1 MKKKKIRRPVPLE
14 NGSGR
19 KRFLCWEM
27 VLIDQGPLRRK
38 AASDCSREMARLERA
53 RAEWRRY
60 EVEDKAA
67 FARWEAV
74 TFGPLLSRLREIESA
89 LREKEALMMEVDLE
103 MLFGGA
109 GTPRAAYARVKQ
121 RRNSPPPPP
130 PAGARP
136 GDEARGSGY
145 DSAKPP
151 EGDDGD
157 SFGDDFISDEDME
170 EIFLFEDYLFYELGL
185 DPDRMS
191 DTKYD
196 RLFEEFRAKRRG
208 RSRAQ
213 SRSSGPEP
221 DAGRWA
227 PPAPPKPAQERVKE
241 LYRVLV
247 RRLHPDMRADS
258 NAEVSA
264 LWHEVQEAYSH
275 GNVER
280 LEMLLAFTD
289 IQSNAAGEQTS
300 LFQMRAVLAELRS
313 SYNALQKNLRAAKKE
328 QAWNFNRRTD
338 RKMLEQRMRWELE
351 GAIAMQAGELRRL
364 EELIASWDAPR
375 KGAKKKGA
383 KQGRGGAGF
392 AARNQAQFP
401 F

>member
-1 MKKKKIRRPVPLE
+1 MKKKKIRRPAPLE

-38 AASDCSREMARLERA
+38 AASECSREMARLERA

-60 EVEDKAA
+60 ESEDKTA
-67 FARWEAV
+67 FARWEAATV
-74 TFGPLLSRLREIESA
+74 GPLLSRLREIESA

-109 GTPRAAYARVKQ
+109 GTHRAAYARVKQ

-130 PAGARP
+130 DAGAQS
-136 GDEARGSGY
+136 GDGARGGGHE
-145 DSAKPP
+145 SARPP
-151 EGDDGD
+151 EGADGD
-157 SFGDDFISDEDME
+157 PFDDDFMSEE
-170 EIFLFEDYLFYELGL
+170 EIEEVLLFEDYLFYELGL

-191 DTKYD
+191 DVKYD
-196 RLFEEFRAKRRG
+196 RLFEEFRAKRHRQ
-208 RSRAQ
+208 SRAQ
-213 SRSSGPEP
+213 SRSSGPESN
-221 DAGRWA
+221 AERWT
-227 PPAPPKPAQERVKE
+227 PPAPPKPAQDRVKE

-258 NAEVSA
+258 SAEVSA

-300 LFQMRAVLAELRS
+300 LSQMRAVLAELRS
-313 SYNALQKNLRAAKKE
+313 SYNALQKNLRAARKE
-328 QAWNFNRRTD
+328 PAWNFNRRTD

-364 EELIASWDAPR
+364 EALIASWDAPK

-383 KQGRGGAGF
+383 KQGRGRAEF

>member
-1 MKKKKIRRPVPLE
+1 MKKKKARRSAPLE
-14 NGSGR
+14 NGTGR
-19 KRFLCWEM
+19 PRVRCWHV
-27 VLIDQGPLRRK
+27 VLIDQVPLRRK
-38 AASDCSREMARLERA
+38 AASECGREMARLERA

-67 FARWEAV
+67 FARWQAA
-74 TFGPLLSRLREIESA
+74 TFGALLSRQREIESA
-89 LREKEALMMEVDLE
+89 LQEKAALLREVDFE
-103 MLFGGA
+103 MFFGGA
-109 GTPRAAYARVKQ
+109 RSARAAYARVRE
-121 RRNSPPPPP
+121 RRNNPPPT
-130 PAGARP
+130 AGARAEDGP
-136 GDEARGSGY
+136 GGDG
-145 DSAKPP
+145 P
-151 EGDDGD
+151 EGARMPEGEDWDP
-157 SFGDDFISDEDME
+157 FGDDFMSE
-170 EIFLFEDYLFYELGL
+170 EEVEEVLLFEDFLFFELGL

-191 DTKYD
+191 DAKYD
-196 RLFEEFRAKRRG
+196 RLFEEFRANRRQQAKS
-208 RSRAQ
+208 RSRH
-213 SRSSGPEP
+213 PEP
-221 DAGRWA
+221 EPEPWAA
-227 PPAPPKPAQERVKE
+227 PPAAPKPAQDRVKE

-300 LFQMRAVLAELRS
+300 LFQMRSVLAELRS

-328 QAWNFNRRTD
+328 PAWNFNKRTD
-338 RKMLEQRMRWELE
+338 RKLLEERMRWELE
-351 GAIAMQAGELRRL
+351 GSIAMQFAELRRV
-364 EELIASWDAPR
+364 EALIESWEAPT

-383 KQGRGGAGF
+383 KHGRGGAGF
-392 AARNQAQFP
+392 AGRKQAEFP